1 MGPEQVTWAGEM
13 LSSSL
18 SAAESGLG
26 QTSLK
31 LRATLTRISR
41 FRLFTDFISFDH
53 THMYYI
59 DVYSKVSYVR
69 IEAS

>member
-1 MGPEQVTWAGEM
+1 MGPEQVTWTGEM
-13 LSSSL
+13 LLSSL
-18 SAAESGLG
+18 SAAEPGLG

-31 LRATLTRISR
+31 LRGTLNKISR

-53 THMYYI
+53 MHMYCT
-59 DVYSKVSYVR
+59 DVYTKVSYAK